1 MASARA
7 FQLASM
13 MFSWTPT
20 VVQALSLS
28 WNSMKTRTLA
38 AVPASELTDAL
49 NILINEV
56 NALLLV
62 VGGGQANYLGTYTV
76 AGLPASPVFGVGA
89 MAFASNGRKV
99 GEGAGSGTGVEV
111 YYSGGGIWRV
121 LSSDAP
127 VTS

>member
-1 MASARA
+1 MNNYPD
-7 FQLASM
+7 L
-13 MFSWTPT
+13 P
-20 VVQALSLS
+20 LSIGQS
-28 WNSMKTRTLA
+28 PIKQFIQ
-38 AVPASELTDAL
+38 VPASELTDAL

-56 NALLLV
+56 NVLLAL
-62 VGGGQANYLGTYTV
+62 VGGGQANYLGTFTV
-76 AGLPASPVFGVGA
+76 AGLPAAPAFGVGA

-99 GEGAGSGTGVEV
+99 AEGAGSGTGVEV